1 MSLAAPGEGLR
12 LTAGGNEITVKIHPR
27 DGAQDLSM
35 FESVVLAGGQ
45 VFPHL
50 HREFEEAF
58 YVLEGELMFLLGDE
72 WKSAAAGTAVHVPRG
87 LVHAFRNVSAVSAR
101 VVVIHTPAS
110 AINMIEELAG
120 LPADSDP
127 EASAKILARHA
138 SEPVRLGAARR

>member
-1 MSLAAPGEGLR
+1 MGLEANKEIVRRQLEVVFNEHKGSAAVE
-12 LTAGGNEITVKIHPR
+12 
-27 DGAQDLSM
+27 
-35 FESVVLAGGQ
+35 
-45 VFPHL
+45 
-50 HREFEEAF
+50 EFWAEEA
-58 YVLEGELMFLLGDE
+58 
-72 WKSAAAGTAVHVPRG
+72 AVHVPRG